1 MVISALVLHMINNS
15 VLHVKTEKYNVL
27 AAVGM
32 YERYMLVLSRNIAKV
47 ICPYNFTVFKIE
59 NQMATYVPDGYI
71 VVYAIDDSESLQE
84 AERILSYLKSE
95 EILHR
100 NAVIMVAN
108 KTDLVRSR
116 VISTNGKLIIL

>member
-1 MVISALVLHMINNS
+1 
-15 VLHVKTEKYNVL
+15 
-27 AAVGM
+27 
-32 YERYMLVLSRNIAKV
+32 
-47 ICPYNFTVFKIE
+47 
-59 NQMATYVPDGYI
+59 MATYVPDGYI

-116 VISTNGKLIIL
+116 VISTNGKLIIIWRHWSFNTKLFKITWITSSLMISTSK

>member
-1 MVISALVLHMINNS
+1 
-15 VLHVKTEKYNVL
+15 
-27 AAVGM
+27 
-32 YERYMLVLSRNIAKV
+32 
-47 ICPYNFTVFKIE
+47 
-59 NQMATYVPDGYI
+59 MATYVPDGYI

-116 VISTNGKLIIL
+116 VISTNGKLIMTSLIIQY

>member
-1 MVISALVLHMINNS
+1 
-15 VLHVKTEKYNVL
+15 
-27 AAVGM
+27 
-32 YERYMLVLSRNIAKV
+32 
-47 ICPYNFTVFKIE
+47 
-59 NQMATYVPDGYI
+59 MATYVPDGYI

-116 VISTNGKLIIL
+116 VISTNGESNYYVINTKLKWIRIYLIPNL

>member
-1 MVISALVLHMINNS
+1 
-15 VLHVKTEKYNVL
+15 
-27 AAVGM
+27 
-32 YERYMLVLSRNIAKV
+32 
-47 ICPYNFTVFKIE
+47 
-59 NQMATYVPDGYI
+59 MATYVPDGYI

-116 VISTNGKLIIL
+116 VISTNGKSNYYVINTKLKWIRIYLIPNL